1 MHNELNPME
10 VKLGLVGEETIQ
22 HTTKKEERMA
32 RNFFD
37 DETMK
42 ESFQV
47 YINKLA
53 TLKLETNFEKQR
65 HKALSKLLKSFI
77 SQCTEWDARTEH
89 SIENKS
95 KQLGYRISA
104 CEMTNYEIDE
114 TIALCFEF
122 VLEAEMFDSYLNDY
136 MTAEVKDFC
145 IDYIDELHPSA
156 KKSIQRSLL
165 VMPSRIVRRL
175 SVAQDVKTCRD
186 FIENVS
192 KSERMIYK
200 WEKDIEEKEKRVQ
213 KLNDAIL
220 RQEAD
225 FNFVGLYDGF
235 FRLGEVKRIEMLWA
249 KKILIG
255 ISILMP
261 IPLMIEMVYMLFSK
275 DTPTVTSQ
283 LYKLIPVASITFIF
297 IYYFKVAISNF
308 NSIKAQLVQIELR
321 KSLCCFIQ
329 SYAEYAKEI
338 KGENNY
344 LLRKFEDI
352 IFSNIMVSE
361 EKMPS
366 TFDGINQIASLIN
379 SFKQTTTDKNSNN

>member
-1 MHNELNPME
+1 
-10 VKLGLVGEETIQ
+10 
-22 HTTKKEERMA
+22 MA
-32 RNFFD
+32 RNYFD

-47 YINKLA
+47 YINELS
-53 TLKLETNFEKQR
+53 TLKLETTFEKQR

-89 SIENKS
+89 TIENKG
-95 KQLGYRISA
+95 KQLGFRISA
-104 CEMTNYEIDE
+104 CQMRNYEIDE
-114 TIALCFEF
+114 TLAICFEF
-122 VLEAEMFDSYLNDY
+122 VLEAEMFDSYLNDH
-136 MTAEVKDFC
+136 MTAEFKDFC
-145 IDYIDELHPSA
+145 IDYIDELNPSA
-156 KKSIQRSLL
+156 QKSIQRSLM
-165 VMPSRIVRRL
+165 VTPSRIVRRL

-200 WEKDIEEKEKRVQ
+200 WKKDIEEKENRVQ

-235 FRLGEVKRIEMLWA
+235 FRLGEVKRIEMRWA
-249 KKILIG
+249 KRILIG

-261 IPLMIEMVYMLFSK
+261 LPLMLEMTYMLLSK
-275 DTPTVTSQ
+275 DTPTVTAQ

-352 IFSNIMVSE
+352 VFSNIMVSE

-366 TFDGINQIASLIN
+366 TFDGLNQIASLIN

>member
-1 MHNELNPME
+1 M
-10 VKLGLVGEETIQ
+10 T
-22 HTTKKEERMA
+22 
-32 RNFFD
+32 RNYFD
-37 DETMK
+37 DVTMK
-42 ESFQV
+42 ESLQL
-47 YINKLA
+47 YINELS
-53 TLKLETNFEKQR
+53 TLMLETNFEKQR
-65 HKALSKLLKSFI
+65 YKTLSKLLKSFI

-89 SIENKS
+89 SIENKG
-95 KQLGYRISA
+95 KQLGFRISA
-104 CEMTNYEIDE
+104 CQMTNYEIDE
-114 TIALCFEF
+114 TIAICFEF
-122 VLEAEMFDSYLNDY
+122 ALEAEMFDSYLNDY
-136 MTAEVKDFC
+136 MTVEFKDFC
-145 IDYIDELHPSA
+145 IDYIDELDPSA
-156 KKSIQRSLL
+156 KKSIQRSLM
-165 VMPSRIVRRL
+165 VIPSRIVRRL

-200 WEKDIEEKEKRVQ
+200 WEKDIEEKENRVQ

-220 RQEAD
+220 RQESD

-235 FRLGEVKRIEMLWA
+235 FRLGELKRIEMRWA

-261 IPLMIEMVYMLFSK
+261 IPLILEMAYMLFSK
-275 DTPTVTSQ
+275 DTHLVTAQ
-283 LYKLIPVASITFIF
+283 LYKLIPVASITLIF
-297 IYYFKVAISNF
+297 IYYFKVAINNY
-308 NSIKAQLVQIELR
+308 NSIKAQQVQIELR

-338 KGENNY
+338 KGENDY

-352 IFSNIMVSE
+352 IFSNIMASE

-379 SFKQTTTDKNSNN
+379 SLKQTTTNKKSDS